1 MTDSDIAIAV
11 TKTISYVC
19 AFLAIVFLTFQCQV
33 DSKIIVECAEACD
46 SQTTRMK
53 SVTSREC
60 ECMSKTDS
68 TDEWLTIP
76 RP

>member
-1 MTDSDIAIAV
+1 MTDSDMVTAV
-11 TKTISYVC
+11 TKTVLYACILI
-19 AFLAIVFLTFQCQV
+19 AIIFLSIQCQV
-33 DSKIIVECAEACD
+33 DSKIIIECAEACD

-60 ECMSKTDS
+60 ECMSKTNS
-68 TDEWLTIP
+68 TDDWLTIP